1 MLKKISLLFCGLVL
15 MSVPAYAGNS
25 DFAQFYE
32 IDLERDLLPLRDDLE
47 KLLEK
52 YDDYDRKF
60 ESFFDL
66 QGDFEPQFYTII
78 ASYGGQEKRIK
89 PADEDLLIDALK
101 QFPPIYYQYLGPQLF
116 EVPGMSEKILNMP
129 GIKETKNKFPTRI
142 AKEVQD
148 IENIEFL
155 SPHLYFM
162 LMPEAWPS
170 YKDTSEQ
177 PTEPLYIPKI
187 KYDPKFYA
195 AIKRIVP
202 MAEYM
207 PSYKKPNRK
216 GKDDLRTIYPDKNT
230 LLTSADVKAVMKT
243 IEPVEDWLNKDE
255 NLYQIYR
262 IGTLL
267 TLHEREDELGKYAPT
282 ELRDMVNPCARLVQR
297 TRIAGKERELASI
310 VAKQGFT
317 LNEWGYTCDKV
328 IHAYRLSH
336 ITYGMMQNI
345 RLFQRGIYDGLY
357 AKYSPQFRYTQLAVM
372 QAIVK
377 AYQAPLRDVLA
388 VRKNRKEL
396 DSQLRNREFMIF
408 GHSVFFD

>member
-1 MLKKISLLFCGLVL
+1 
-15 MSVPAYAGNS
+15 MSIRINAN
-25 DFAQFYE
+25 E
-32 IDLERDLLPLRDDLE
+32 LE
-47 KLLEK
+47 KLLDK
-52 YDDYDRKF
+52 YDDYNRKF
-60 ESFFDL
+60 ASHFDL
-66 QGDFEPQFYTII
+66 DGDFDQEFYTII
-78 ASYGGQEKRIK
+78 SAYGAQEKRIK

-155 SPHLYFM
+155 SPYLYFM
-162 LMPEAWPS
+162 LMPEAWPG
-170 YKDTSEQ
+170 YKDTTER

-207 PSYKKPNRK
+207 PSYKKPDKK
-216 GKDDLRTIYPDKNT
+216 GKDDLRTIYPNKNT
-230 LLTSADVKAVMKT
+230 LLTSADVQAVAKT
-243 IEPVEDWLNKDE
+243 ISPVEDWLNKEE

-262 IGTLL
+262 VGTLL
-267 TLHEREDELGKYAPT
+267 SLHEQEDEMGKYVPS
-282 ELRDMVNPCARLVQR
+282 ELRDMVNPCARLVQKA
-297 TRIAGKERELASI
+297 RIAGKERELAAV

-328 IHAYRLSH
+328 VHAYRLSH

-345 RLFQRGIYDGLY
+345 RLFQRGVFDELY
-357 AKYSPQFRYTQLAVM
+357 GKYSLQFRNTQLAVM
-372 QAIVK
+372 QGIVK
-377 AYQAPLRDVLA
+377 AYQAPIKDVLA
-388 VRKNRKEL
+388 VKKNRKDL

-408 GHSVFFD
+408 GHAVFFD